1 MAECMTNR
9 VIRLTLRCQSKRKQA
24 ENDVQLLQNRILL
37 LQQEE
42 QKAWKKIVQTKER
55 AQEILELRQ
64 ANLRRQEQKQNVV
77 IEREKES
84 HCMQRRQHSIKK
96 ESVIKKKHAAI
107 QIISKKYQDVEL
119 VKSESKR
126 LKAEKE
132 RIQMEEVQ
140 RAKEKREAV
149 RKAEDA
155 LKRKKQ
161 RDRVAQDQ
169 EVILRLMKKVI
180 LEQRTIKKHERKV
193 QAMENAEL
201 ALIQRLQ
208 GTKLIQREAYSVL
221 EQALLRSDRPQT
233 APHRASL
240 TPLVLDP
247 PSNNAGL

>member
-1 MAECMTNR
+1 
-9 VIRLTLRCQSKRKQA
+9 
-24 ENDVQLLQNRILL
+24 
-37 LQQEE
+37 
-42 QKAWKKIVQTKER
+42 
-55 AQEILELRQ
+55 
-64 ANLRRQEQKQNVV
+64 
-77 IEREKES
+77 
-84 HCMQRRQHSIKK
+84 MQRQQHCIKK

-140 RAKEKREAV
+140 RAKEKREVV
-149 RKAEDA
+149 RKAEEA

-161 RDRVAQDQ
+161 RDRIVQDQ
-169 EVILRLMKKVI
+169 EVSLRLMKKVI
-180 LEQRTIKKHERKV
+180 TEQRIIKKHERKV

-208 GTKLIQREAYSVL
+208 GTQLIQREAYSVL

-233 APHRASL
+233 APHRETL
-240 TPLVLDP
+240 TPLSFEP
-247 PSNNAGL
+247 RSNNAGR